1 MDCLMK
7 RLECFDDKGQ
17 NDALKYLDKCVTKY
31 FEKNCKDLRK
41 RLEEQNVQKDH
52 MEDLCTLRM
61 LGLGL
66 ISVEDARKKIINPNV
81 RVN

>member
-1 MDCLMK
+1 METLLS
-7 RLECFDDKGQ
+7 RLECFDDDGKQ
-17 NDALKYLDKCVTKY
+17 EALKYLDKCVTKY

-41 RLEEQNVQKDH
+41 RLEQQHVQKEH
-52 MEDLCTLRM
+52 IEDLCTLRM

-66 ISVEDARKKIINPNV
+66 ISVEDAKKKIINPNV